1 MVPEH
6 DPEAEDVARKAWP
19 AKLALPALCSTSTI
33 DIPDVLGVSDSETK
47 DNMGHVEDGIAS
59 LTW

>member
-1 MVPEH
+1 VVPEH

-19 AKLALPALCSTSTI
+19 AKLALPALCSSNTI
-33 DIPDVLGVSDSETK
+33 AIPDELGVADSGTK
-47 DNMGHVEDGIAS
+47 DMGHVEDGIAS

>member
-6 DPEAEDVARKAWP
+6 DPEAEDVARKARP
-19 AKLALPALCSTSTI
+19 AKLALPALCSSNTI
-33 DIPDVLGVSDSETK
+33 DMLGVADSETE
-47 DNMGHVEDGIAS
+47 DMGHVEDGTAS

>member
-1 MVPEH
+1 VVPEH

-33 DIPDVLGVSDSETK
+33 DIPDVLGVSDSETE
-47 DNMGHVEDGIAS
+47 DMGQVEDGTVS